1 MGVWQAWPVPSTQ
14 TDSPRATLSKRRA
27 EVARM
32 FDHVAHRYDL
42 TNDVL
47 SMGED
52 RRWRR
57 RVVEAVDPRPG
68 QMILDLAAGT
78 GTSSQTFAERGS
90 RVVAA
95 DLSLGMLAVGKQR
108 QPQLDFVAGD
118 ALTLPFADDSFDA
131 VTITFG
137 LRNVEHT
144 LTALA
149 EMRRVTRPG
158 GRLVV
163 CEFSTPTWTPF
174 RVVYSEYLMAAL
186 PRLARVVS
194 SNPVAYEYLAES
206 IQAWP
211 NQPDLADLIT
221 EAGWLDVEWRNLT
234 GGIVAVHRARA

>member
-1 MGVWQAWPVPSTQ
+1 
-14 TDSPRATLSKRRA
+14 
-27 EVARM
+27 M

-57 RVVEAVDPRPG
+57 RVVEAVGPRPG
-68 QMILDLAAGT
+68 QVILDLAAGT
-78 GTSSQTFAERGS
+78 GTSSQTFAERGA

-108 QPQLDFVAGD
+108 QPHLDFVAGD

-144 LTALA
+144 VTALA

-194 SNPVAYEYLAES
+194 SNPMAYEYLAES

-211 NQPDLADLIT
+211 DQPDLADLIT